1 VTGRILI
8 AGVGN
13 IFRGDDAFGC
23 EVVRRLATRAL
34 APGVR
39 VADFGIH
46 GHDLAYAILDGY
58 DAVILVDAVARGGEP
73 GTLYALELDP
83 NEPADPPRLTGGHAI
98 DLPAVFRIVRAMG
111 GTFPPV
117 CLVGCDPG
125 DLGPED
131 EGAMGLS
138 EPVAAAVDRAV
149 GQVEALL
156 TDLLAELGRA

>member
-1 VTGRILI
+1 VSGRILV

-23 EVVRRLATRAL
+23 EVVRRLAERPL
-34 APGVR
+34 PPGVR
-39 VADFGIH
+39 VADFGVR

-58 DAVILVDAVARGGEP
+58 DAVILVDAVGRGGEP

-98 DLPAVFRIVRAMG
+98 DLPGVFRLVRAMG

-131 EGAMGLS
+131 EGLMELS
-138 EPVAAAVDRAV
+138 EPVAAAVGPAA
-149 GQVEALL
+149 GQVEALVA
-156 TDLLAELGRA
+156 DLLAEPGRA